1 MAEEKKYE
9 ITVADIHAYIGLAM
23 ADVLPEDI
31 SPEREA
37 EFINFSAKIA
47 FRIEKHLNG
56 EKPFKQE
63 DFAAYKLMKIALDVF
78 EKIGMMVE

>member
-1 MAEEKKYE
+1 M
-9 ITVADIHAYIGLAM
+9 ADIRAYIGLAM

-31 SPEREA
+31 SPEREV
-37 EFINFSAKIA
+37 EFVNFSADIA

-63 DFAAYKLMKIALDVF
+63 DLTLCKLVTTVYDVL
-78 EKIGMMVE
+78 EKIGMTVEKSEE